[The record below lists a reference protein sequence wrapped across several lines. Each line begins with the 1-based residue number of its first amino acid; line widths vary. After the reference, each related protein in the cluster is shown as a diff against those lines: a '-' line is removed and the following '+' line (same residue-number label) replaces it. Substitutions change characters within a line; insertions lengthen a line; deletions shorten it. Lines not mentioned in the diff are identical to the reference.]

1 MSMRPPCNCYV
12 RLLTVDQQF
21 SIRYGAH
28 EHTCTQYRPSGDPVD
43 RIIDDRTRDAHIREL
58 RTMELYK

>member
-1 MSMRPPCNCYV
+1 MSMRPPCSCYV
-12 RLLTVDQQF
+12 RLLTADQQF

-43 RIIDDRTRDAHIREL
+43 RINDDLIRDTHIREL
-58 RTMELYK
+58 REEGLYV